1 MRTPLG
7 VVKNVPN
14 IKIDIKMSPFIFENT
29 LILILLKQESRYF
42 HVMLMYF
49 LEQSVTD
56 LHKSQS
62 TVSRHRKMEI
72 EIWDVCDY

>member
-7 VVKNVPN
+7 VAENVPN
-14 IKIDIKMSPFIFENT
+14 IKIDIKRSSFIFENM
-29 LILILLKQESRYF
+29 LILILLKYESRYF

-62 TVSRHRKMEI
+62 TLSRHRQMEI
-72 EIWDVCDY
+72 ENWDVCDY